1 MATNSWNAETYAQN
15 AGFVPALA
23 ADLVDLLAPQ
33 PGEDILD
40 LGCGDGVL
48 TAEIAAR
55 GARVLGV
62 DRSASMVEAAKARG
76 INARLGDAERLTFDH
91 EFDAVFSNAVL
102 HWTRDIDAVMS
113 GVARAL
119 RRPGRFVGELGGHGN
134 VASIVNAAR
143 QALER
148 RGLTLGTLWY
158 YPTADAF
165 RAVLTRHGFVVDDLR
180 LFDRPTVLPTG
191 MTGWLATFGEPLLRG
206 LDADSRDAVV
216 QEIESSLSASNKNAN
231 GEWIA
236 DYVRLRFAVSYPVEP

>member
-1 MATNSWNAETYAQN
+1 VATNTWNAETYAKH
-15 AGFVPALA
+15 AAFVPALA

-48 TAEIAAR
+48 TLEIVNR

-62 DRSASMVEAAKARG
+62 DRSSSMVEAAKSRG
-76 INARLGDAERLTFDH
+76 INARVGDAERLAFDG
-91 EFDAVFSNAVL
+91 EFDAVFTNAVL
-102 HWTRDIDAVMS
+102 HWTRDIDAVIA
-113 GVARAL
+113 GVGRSL
-119 RRPGRFVGELGGHGN
+119 RRPGRFVGEFGGHGN

-143 QALER
+143 AALEL
-148 RGLTLGTLWY
+148 RGLTLDASWY

-165 RAVLTRHGFVVDDLR
+165 RTVLTRHGFDIDELR

-191 MTGWLATFGEPLLRG
+191 ITGWLATFGDPLLRG
-206 LDADSRDAVV
+206 LSADARDEVV
-216 QEIESSLSASNKNAN
+216 QEIETSLSTSNKNAN

-236 DYVRLRFAVSYPVEP
+236 DYVRLRFAART